1 MNPKKALKV
10 SLAVIT
16 LASVQG
22 LGAIENDFA
31 APSALA
37 ANSSQ
42 QVVMYA
48 TSWCGYCRK
57 AREYLKRNRIPY
69 VEYDIEKSSE
79 GKRRFAELG
88 GRGVPL
94 ILVGT
99 QQIRGWDPGALEAAL
114 ARARIKPSAPTP
126 PAPRRERDSVSTTP
140 YDHADQGMSMV
151 TIITPSSDSD
161 HRYTI
166 HLRDRRTLHVDEYW
180 MDGDQIK
187 YEKFGGF
194 IGVERKDV
202 VRIEDKVTGT
212 SKRYK

>member
-1 MNPKKALKV
+1 MNPKKALQV
-10 SLAVIT
+10 SLVVIT
-16 LASVQG
+16 LASFQG
-22 LGAIENDFA
+22 LDAIESYFA

-57 AREYLKRNRIPY
+57 AREYLKRNGIAY

-88 GRGVPL
+88 GTGVPL

-99 QQIRGWDPGALEAAL
+99 QKIRGWNPGALKAAL
-114 ARARIKPSAPTP
+114 ARARVRPTAPAP
-126 PAPRRERDSVSTTP
+126 PAPRRQKDSASATP
-140 YDHADQGMSMV
+140 DDDADQGMSVV

-166 HLRDRRTLHVDEYW
+166 HLRDRRTISVDEYW
-180 MDGDQIK
+180 EDGDQIK

-194 IGVERKDV
+194 IGLERKDV
-202 VRIEDKVTGT
+202 VRIEDMVTGT